1 MFNLGAFLSYAIAVS
16 FTPGPNN
23 IMAMVNASRSSY
35 KRTFKFVLG
44 VTSGF
49 FIIMLSSCYFNL
61 ILFEI
66 IPKIKFGMSLLGAA
80 YLFYLAAKILGIK
93 FTHTKSKAQPSNVS
107 SGNSF
112 KVGFMMQFVNPKAIL
127 YGLTIISNFVTPNF
141 SHHYELVLISM
152 LLATIGF
159 LANSSWALFGAWFN
173 KLIDRYEKPFNVSM
187 SALLIYSALTIV
199 NVI

>member
-1 MFNLGAFLSYAIAVS
+1 MFNLSAFLSYAIVVS

-23 IMAMVNASRSSY
+23 IMAMVNASRSTY
-35 KRTFKFVLG
+35 KKTFKFVLG

-49 FIIMLSSCYFNL
+49 FIIMLASCYFNL

-93 FTHTKSKAQPSNVS
+93 FGTAKTKTDATHKS

-112 KVGFMMQFVNPKAIL
+112 KIGFMMQFVNPKAIL

-141 SHHYELVLISM
+141 SRHHELVFFSVV
-152 LLATIGF
+152 LATIGF
-159 LANSSWALFGAWFN
+159 LANSSWALFGASFN
-173 KLIDRYEKPFNVSM
+173 KIIDKYEKPFNVSM

-199 NVI
+199 NVL

>member
-1 MFNLGAFLSYAIAVS
+1 
-16 FTPGPNN
+16 
-23 IMAMVNASRSSY
+23 MAMVNASRSTY
-35 KRTFKFVLG
+35 KKTFKFVLG

-49 FIIMLSSCYFNL
+49 FIIMLASCYFNL

-93 FTHTKSKAQPSNVS
+93 FGTAKTKTDATHKS

-141 SHHYELVLISM
+141 SRHHELVFFSVV
-152 LLATIGF
+152 LATIGF
-159 LANSSWALFGAWFN
+159 LANSSWALFGASFN
-173 KLIDRYEKPFNVSM
+173 KIIDKYEKPFNVSM

-199 NVI
+199 NVL